1 MRNWLRRYTP
11 DHAAVSENRWLYPF
25 RNTLL
30 HPRLWH
36 INRHSA
42 AGGVA
47 VGLFCGLIPGPFQ
60 MIFAAL
66 CAVFFRINLPL
77 ALITTLY
84 TNPLTVVPLYV
95 VAFGLGRI
103 VMGVFGHGN
112 SEFIHPPEY
121 GDVGAETLLAWIAAL
136 GDWVWQLGAPLAI
149 GLPLLAA
156 FLAIVGYLVVYVA
169 WRIYLIRAWR
179 HRARSRRVGQTPVA

>member
-1 MRNWLRRYTP
+1 MP

-60 MIFAAL
+60 MLGAAI
-66 CAVFFRINLPL
+66 CAVIFRINLPL

-84 TNPLTVVPLYV
+84 TNPLTIVPLYL
-95 VAFGLGRI
+95 VAFGIGQETFMLFGAAHRI
-103 VMGVFGHGN
+103 
-112 SEFIHPPEY
+112 FISPPDY
-121 GDVGAETLLAWIAAL
+121 GDPGSETLLGWIDAL
-136 GDWVWQLGAPLAI
+136 VVWMAQLGAPLAL
-149 GLPLLAA
+149 GLVVLATLLAV
-156 FLAIVGYLVVYVA
+156 IGYFGVRIA
-169 WRIYLIRAWR
+169 WRIWLVRAWR
-179 HRARSRRVGQTPVA
+179 LRRRRRGQPTIAQ

>member
-1 MRNWLRRYTP
+1 MRNWFRRYLP
-11 DHAAVSENRWLYPF
+11 DHAAVHDNRWLAPF
-25 RNTLL
+25 RSTLL

-36 INRHSA
+36 LNRHSA

-47 VGLFCGLIPGPFQ
+47 AGLFCGLIPGPFQ

-84 TNPLTVVPLYV
+84 TNPLTIVPLYV

-103 VMGVFGHGN
+103 VLGIFGYGNGVF
-112 SEFIHPPEY
+112 IPPPEY
-121 GDVGAETLLAWIAAL
+121 GDAASMLGWIVAL
-136 GDWVWQLGAPLAI
+136 GDWVWQLGAPLAV
-149 GLPLLAA
+149 GLPLLAG
-156 FLAIVGYLVVYVA
+156 FLAIDGYLIVYVA
-169 WRIYLIRAWR
+169 WRIYLVRAWR
-179 HRARSRRVGQTPVA
+179 RRALRRSGGQTPVA